1 MLQHLESTS
10 HWALKKESGSSIDR
24 CLLIVLRLSGSR
36 RKQLLKIGGKIE
48 AWSFSEKLLKLLFY
62 NIKNLIFLR
71 KLFLSLISYYVQ
83 FLKKFC
89 GLHNK

>member
-10 HWALKKESGSSIDR
+10 HQALKKESGSSIDR
-24 CLLIVLRLSGSR
+24 CLLIVLRLSGSQ

-48 AWSFSEKLLKLLFY
+48 GWSFSEKLLKLLFY
-62 NIKNLIFLR
+62 KIKNVIFLR
-71 KLFLSLISYYVQ
+71 KLFLSLISNYVNI
-83 FLKKFC
+83 FLKFC